1 MGIRSL
7 LSNILVATGDAA
19 TQSLLKNVLDGQ
31 GRLLTVSR
39 ARQALSLARSGK
51 LDVAVLELSLPG
63 AEGLGLLKDLLEL
76 QPEMEIICLTGEGN
90 IRDAVEAM
98 RMGANDYVT
107 TPVEPGRLIQVV
119 ERATQKAAL
128 RREARRQE
136 DSRDVEDMVI
146 GDSPRMKHVK
156 YLLEKVAP
164 TDVPVL
170 LHGPSGAGKEVLAH
184 AIQRRSLRRSAPFI
198 IKNCA
203 SLSKELARSE
213 LFGHMRG
220 SFTGATADSAGLFAE
235 ADKGTLFLDEI
246 GDLPL
251 DVQPSLLRAL
261 ENGTYRPVGGRE
273 IRTCD
278 VRLIFATNR
287 NLAAAVEAG
296 TFNEALYHRIHVFTL
311 ELPSLS
317 EHAEDI
323 PRLVEHFLR
332 VLPLATGRDL
342 RVDPAIYGCLKSY
355 SWPGNV
361 RELRNVIERAII
373 LADNGLISGKGLPPE
388 IACSSEACRAV
399 FRASASD
406 DELARQACACA
417 FSPGTESAPLPSA
430 EETQTCPP
438 PPAADA
444 LHVPAELLRDD
455 GSDRL
460 DLAEKRHILHVL
472 EKCGGNRSLAARRLG
487 IGRRT
492 LYRRLEEWGMA

>member
-1 MGIRSL
+1 M
-7 LSNILVATGDAA
+7 
-19 TQSLLKNVLDGQ
+19 
-31 GRLLTVSR
+31 
-39 ARQALSLARSGK
+39 
-51 LDVAVLELSLPG
+51 
-63 AEGLGLLKDLLEL
+63 
-76 QPEMEIICLTGEGN
+76 
-90 IRDAVEAM
+90 
-98 RMGANDYVT
+98 
-107 TPVEPGRLIQVV
+107 
-119 ERATQKAAL
+119 
-128 RREARRQE
+128 
-136 DSRDVEDMVI
+136 
-146 GDSPRMKHVK
+146 
-156 YLLEKVAP
+156 
-164 TDVPVL
+164 
-170 LHGPSGAGKEVLAH
+170 
-184 AIQRRSLRRSAPFI
+184 
-198 IKNCA
+198 
-203 SLSKELARSE
+203 
-213 LFGHMRG
+213 
-220 SFTGATADSAGLFAE
+220 
-235 ADKGTLFLDEI
+235 
-246 GDLPL
+246 
-251 DVQPSLLRAL
+251 
-261 ENGTYRPVGGRE
+261 GGRE

>member
-7 LSNILVATGDAA
+7 LSNILVAAGDAA
-19 TQSLLKNVLDGQ
+19 THSLLKNVLDGQ
-31 GRLLTVSR
+31 GKLLIASQ
-39 ARQALSLARSGK
+39 ARQALSHARSRR
-51 LDVAVLELSLPG
+51 LDVAVLELNLPG
-63 AEGLGLLKDLLEL
+63 ANGLGLLKELLEL
-76 QPEMEIICLTGEGN
+76 QPEMEIICLTSDGN
-90 IRDAVEAM
+90 IQDAVEAM
-98 RMGANDYVT
+98 RLGANDYVA
-107 TPVEPGRLIQVV
+107 TPIEPGKLIQVV

-128 RREARRQE
+128 RKDARRQE
-136 DSRDVEDMVI
+136 DSSCNVEDMVI
-146 GDSPRMKHVK
+146 GNSSRMKQVR

-184 AIQRRSLRRSAPFI
+184 AIQRRSLRRNAPFI

-220 SFTGATADSAGLFAE
+220 AFTGATADSIGLFAE
-235 ADKGTLFLDEI
+235 ADRGTLFLDEI

-251 DVQPSLLRAL
+251 DVQPSLLRVL
-261 ENGTYRPVGGRE
+261 ENGSYRPVGGKDTRS
-273 IRTCD
+273 CD

-311 ELPSLS
+311 ELPSLA

-323 PRLVEHFLR
+323 PRLVEHFLH
-332 VLPLATGRDL
+332 VLPLAMGRSL

-406 DELARQACACA
+406 DELAGQSCACA
-417 FSPGTESAPLPSA
+417 FISEAAPAPASTVK
-430 EETQTCPP
+430 EENATLPP
-438 PPAADA
+438 PPKAPHIPTDLAW
-444 LHVPAELLRDD
+444 DD

-460 DLAEKRHILHVL
+460 ERAEKRHILQVL
-472 EKCGGNRSLAARRLG
+472 EKCGGNRSLAAKRLG

-492 LYRRLEEWGMA
+492 LYRKLEEWGMA

>member
-7 LSNILVATGDAA
+7 LSNILVAAGDAA
-19 TQSLLKNVLDGQ
+19 TQTLLKNILDGQ
-31 GRLLTVSR
+31 GKLLPATR
-39 ARQALSLARSGK
+39 ARQALGLARSRRV
-51 LDVAVLELSLPG
+51 DVAVLELGLPG
-63 AEGLGLLKDLLEL
+63 SNGLSLLRELLEL
-76 QPEMEIICLTGEGN
+76 QPDMEIICLTGDGN
-90 IRDAVEAM
+90 VHDAVEAM
-98 RMGANDYVT
+98 KIGANDYVS
-107 TPVEPGRLIQVV
+107 TPIEPGRLLQVV
-119 ERATQKAAL
+119 AGATQKAAL
-128 RREARRQE
+128 RREARRQK
-136 DSRDVEDMVI
+136 SFSSVEDMVI
-146 GDSPRMKHVK
+146 GDSPGMKQVR

-184 AIQRRSLRRSAPFI
+184 AIQSRSLRSGAPFI

-203 SLSKELARSE
+203 ALSKELARSE
-213 LFGHMRG
+213 LFGHMKG
-220 SFTGATADSAGLFAE
+220 SFTGASSDSIGLFAE

-251 DVQPSLLRAL
+251 DVQPSLLRVL
-261 ENGTYRPVGGRE
+261 ENGTYRPVGGKE
-273 IRTCD
+273 TRTCD

-287 NLAAAVEAG
+287 DLAGAVEAG

-311 ELPSLS
+311 ELPPLS
-317 EHAEDI
+317 EHVDDI

-332 VLPLATGRDL
+332 VLPLAAGRSL

-373 LADNGLISGKGLPPE
+373 LAEDGLISGKGLPPE

-399 FRASASD
+399 FRASA
-406 DELARQACACA
+406 
-417 FSPGTESAPLPSA
+417 P
-430 EETQTCPP
+430 EETALQNCDCLLSPDPDPQASDKKTPP
-438 PPAADA
+438 TGDIPHIPE
-444 LHVPAELLRDD
+444 ELSRDD

-472 EKCGGNRSLAARRLG
+472 EKCGGNRTLAAGRLG

-492 LYRRLEEWGMA
+492 LYRKLASWGMA

>member
-1 MGIRSL
+1 MNS
-7 LSNILVATGDAA
+7 V
-19 TQSLLKNVLDGQ
+19 
-31 GRLLTVSR
+31 
-39 ARQALSLARSGK
+39 
-51 LDVAVLELSLPG
+51 LPG

-146 GDSPRMKHVK
+146 GDSPRMKQVK

-388 IACSSEACRAV
+388 IACSSEACGPSSAHPPRTTNWQDRHAPARSLPV
-399 FRASASD
+399 RNPLRFRPRRKRRHARRPPRRTRSMCLRNCSGMTAATASIWRKNGIS
-406 DELARQACACA
+406 
-417 FSPGTESAPLPSA
+417 SMYSKSA
-430 EETQTCPP
+430 EETAALQPDDSASAAAPCIAGLRNGAWPEARFSFRPP
-438 PPAADA
+438 PFSGAPFMC
-444 LHVPAELLRDD
+444 HF
-455 GSDRL
+455 GS
-460 DLAEKRHILHVL
+460 K
-472 EKCGGNRSLAARRLG
+472 
-487 IGRRT
+487 
-492 LYRRLEEWGMA
+492 